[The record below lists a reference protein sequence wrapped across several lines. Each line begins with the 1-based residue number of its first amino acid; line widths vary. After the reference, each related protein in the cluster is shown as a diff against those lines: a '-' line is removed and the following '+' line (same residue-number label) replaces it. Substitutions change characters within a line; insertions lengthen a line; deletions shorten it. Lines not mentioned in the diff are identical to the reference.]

1 VPIPDFEDSGDL
13 PVGVHVASLTEALAR
28 LGHGSQQRQSVACRL
43 ERVCTVARSTG
54 HVSRL
59 IVFGSFVTDNAI
71 PNDVDVMLVMD
82 DAFDA
87 SHLRGESALLF
98 DHQAADT
105 HFGASVFWI
114 RRFAIL
120 GDVEDMV
127 EFWQGKRGGGRRG
140 IIEILESNS

>member
-1 VPIPDFEDSGDL
+1 MPIPDIGDSGDL
-13 PVGVHVASLTEALAR
+13 PVGVHLASLTEVLER
-28 LGHGSQQRQSVACRL
+28 FGRGSQQRQTVAGRL
-43 ERVCTVARSTG
+43 ERVCNVARSTG

-59 IVFGSFVTDNAI
+59 IVFGSFVTDNAT

-87 SHLRGESALLF
+87 SQLRGETTLLF
-98 DHQAADT
+98 DHHAADS

-114 RRFAIL
+114 RRLAIL

-140 IIEILESNS
+140 IIEIVESRT